1 MPRSEIYLSSF
12 CFKNFSIRRL
22 LYSNGNRDI
31 FLVERAHALRIP
43 YLRRAHDWIWLE
55 RMIVVA
61 SGFGTITVF
70 AFIYPL
76 TDLSTTDG
84 KCRIGLPLKVSIP
97 LLSLDIIINLALIG
111 AFIYLLQPLLNFSGL
126 SNTSPLWTNR
136 LTSCIR
142 CVLKTEERPDSVLC
156 KPPRSLSFR
165 LQDTAI
171 STSLLWSAFCSRAIK
186 VITVLQPNRNG
197 S

>member
-1 MPRSEIYLSSF
+1 MPKSEIYLSSF
-12 CFKNFSIRRL
+12 CFKNLNIRRL
-22 LYSNGNRDI
+22 LYYNGNRDI
-31 FLVERAHALRIP
+31 FLVERAHALRAP
-43 YLRRAHDWIWLE
+43 YLRRAHDWIWLA

-97 LLSLDIIINLALIG
+97 LLSLDATINLALTG
-111 AFIYLLQPLLNFSGL
+111 VFIYLLQPLLNFSGL

-142 CVLKTEERPDSVLC
+142 CVLKTKERPDSDYQYPINKNFLKSVDVL
-156 KPPRSLSFR
+156 L
-165 LQDTAI
+165 
-171 STSLLWSAFCSRAIK
+171 
-186 VITVLQPNRNG
+186 
-197 S
+197 